1 MTDCNCINHYD
12 KGFTDGIRSCQ
23 PKEPVT
29 FDIDLSSMNSIY
41 RDELDV
47 QLKGNYQVIVAY
59 PNKHGDLWSWQ
70 DKWVFM
76 AETLT
81 AKCGTNITSLKF
93 LAEDREDVV
102 LRLIEG

>member
-12 KGFTDGIRSCQ
+12 QGFTDGVRSCQ
-23 PKEPVT
+23 PKEPIT
-29 FDIDLSSMNSIY
+29 FDIDLGSMESIY

-47 QLKGNYQVIVAY
+47 QFKGNYEVIVAF
-59 PNKHGDLWSWQ
+59 PKSDGGA
-70 DKWVFM
+70 WVSQPTWIFM

-93 LAEDREDVV
+93 QQEDREDVV
-102 LRLIEG
+102 LRLVEG

>member
-1 MTDCNCINHYD
+1 
-12 KGFTDGIRSCQ
+12 
-23 PKEPVT
+23 
-29 FDIDLSSMNSIY
+29 
-41 RDELDV
+41 
-47 QLKGNYQVIVAY
+47 VIVAY

-102 LRLIEG
+102 LRLVEG